1 MEALSAHACFCD
13 LWSNAAETPEM
24 FVRITARMTKL
35 WNSAGL
41 IVRPSGE
48 RKAPVDSR
56 SSPIFT
62 ANDSGSRAHVSMPG
76 W

>member
-1 MEALSAHACFCD
+1 MEALSAHTCFCD
-13 LWSNAAETPEM
+13 LRSNAAETPEM

-41 IVRPSGE
+41 IVRPSGL
-48 RKAPVDSR
+48 KKSPVESR
-56 SSPIFT
+56 NSPTLT
-62 ANDSGSRAHVSMPG
+62 ANDSGRSTQVSMPG